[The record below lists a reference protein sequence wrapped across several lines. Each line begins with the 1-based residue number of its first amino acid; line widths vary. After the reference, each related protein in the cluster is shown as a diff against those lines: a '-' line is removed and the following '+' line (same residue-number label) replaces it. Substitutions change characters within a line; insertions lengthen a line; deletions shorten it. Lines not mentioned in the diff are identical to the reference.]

1 MAAPRRPTVE
11 DEDLDDLDDVL
22 EQFNVPPKSAA
33 QPLPVSSSSA
43 PTKDTPTSSTQPT
56 ASQAQSQAKNADP
69 LAGIDEDFA
78 RELTKGM
85 ESLFRDIA
93 QGAGLDDIPDII
105 KTEEGATDEERE
117 KAFKAAWEAMLIEG
131 MNGTINPEDFLGGPG
146 AAGAGADVGKG
157 KASQASSS
165 GAGAGAGAG
174 ATAGAGT
181 DSFQENIKRAMDKL
195 KESDQKAGEA
205 ASQGVDGLEDIF
217 SRLRG
222 DMDSEES
229 EEELK
234 GILETMMSQLM
245 SKDVLYEPLKELHDK
260 FPSYMK
266 DNDATLS
273 AEDKTR
279 YVSQAKVVAQI
290 VATFEDPS
298 YADDDPQKG
307 MKVVELMQEMQEYG
321 SPPAEIMGPLP
332 PGFDLGA
339 DGLPKLPEG
348 CTIA

>member
-1 MAAPRRPTVE
+1 MAAPRRTTVE

-22 EQFNVPPKSAA
+22 EQFNAPPKPTA
-33 QPLPVSSSSA
+33 QPLAASSSSA
-43 PTKDTPTSSTQPT
+43 PAPSKDIPASSTQ
-56 ASQAQSQAKNADP
+56 AKVDP

-93 QGAGLDDIPDII
+93 QGAGLDDIPDLS
-105 KTEEGATDEERE
+105 KDVEDATDEERE
-117 KAFKAAWEAMLIEG
+117 RAFKAAWEAMLVEG
-131 MNGTINPEDFLGGPG
+131 MNGTMNPEDLLGGLG
-146 AAGAGADVGKG
+146 AAGVAKG
-157 KASQASSS
+157 KAGEASAS
-165 GAGAGAGAG
+165 GSKAGPSASAGAGAG
-174 ATAGAGT
+174 T
-181 DSFQENIKRAMDKL
+181 DFQENIRRAMDKL

-205 ASQGVDGLEDIF
+205 SAQSTDGLEDIF
-217 SRLRG
+217 SRMRG

-245 SKDVLYEPLKELHDK
+245 SKDVLYEPLKELDDK
-260 FPSYMK
+260 FPSYLK

-273 AEDKTR
+273 AEDKAR
-279 YVSQAKVVAQI
+279 YASQSKVVAQI

-298 YADDDPQKG
+298 YTDDDPLKG
-307 MKVVELMQEMQEYG
+307 MKVVQLMQEMQEYG

-348 CTIA
+348 CTIM